1 MLIFGIRALFCYMH
15 IMYSL
20 SYVEAKTV
28 HLMEVESRLMVSR
41 GWGQGQGQGR
51 RVGDNRVVNG
61 HKPTFR

>member
-1 MLIFGIRALFCYMH
+1 MH